1 MKKTRLTYILTKK
14 FYYLPLIL
22 LTIVSISAGCKKT
35 KQHDPCEGLI
45 SEKAPTQVNLVLTD
59 GQTGEN
65 VLLSGDINESAIT
78 VTQEAESSATVPF
91 TVIKE
96 TGSPRYGSLVFLVTE
111 TKKGVFR
118 YKITIPDVGT
128 ITMAHTNKEVKADNP
143 CKAFYIVV
151 TDPVIED
158 RQYTLT
164 QTSGRLL
171 FQVTL

>member
-1 MKKTRLTYILTKK
+1 MKKTRLTYSLTKR

-22 LTIVSISAGCKKT
+22 LAIVSISGGCKKT
-35 KQHDPCEGLI
+35 QQHDPCKDLI
-45 SEKAPTQVNLVLTD
+45 SEKAPTQVNLVLID

-78 VTQEAESSATVPF
+78 VTQEGENNEAVQF
-91 TVIKE
+91 GIIKDA
-96 TGSPRYGSLVFLVTE
+96 GSPRYGSLVFLVTE

-118 YKITIPDVGT
+118 YKITIPTVGT

-143 CKAFYIVV
+143 CKSYYIVV

-158 RQYTLT
+158 RQYNLT

>member
-1 MKKTRLTYILTKK
+1 MKKTRLTYSLTKQ
-14 FYYLPLIL
+14 FYYLPMIL
-22 LTIVSISAGCKKT
+22 LAIVSISGGCKKT
-35 KQHDPCEGLI
+35 KQHDPCEDLI
-45 SEKAPTQVNLVLTD
+45 GEKAPTQVNLVLID

-78 VTQEAESSATVPF
+78 VTQEVESSATVPF
-91 TVIKE
+91 GVIKE
-96 TGSPRYGSLVFLVTE
+96 SGSPRYGQLVFLATD

-118 YKITIPDVGT
+118 YKITIPTLGT
-128 ITMAHTNKEVKADNP
+128 ITLSHTNKEVKADNP
-143 CKAFYIVV
+143 CKPYYIVV